1 MGACIINI
9 DEHESTGTHFIAL
22 YVNGDKVTYSDSF
35 EVKHIPKEIKKII
48 GNKNFTT
55 NTYRIQAYDSI
66 MCGYFCIGFTDFMLK
81 SKTLLEYT
89 IEYIF
94 S

>member
-35 EVKHIPKEIKKII
+35 EVNIFQKKFKKSLEIKILQQI
-48 GNKNFTT
+48 
-55 NTYRIQAYDSI
+55 
-66 MCGYFCIGFTDFMLK
+66 L
-81 SKTLLEYT
+81 
-89 IEYIF
+89 IEYKHTIQ
-94 S
+94 